1 MVMTITNLTPHAITV
16 LGGPAP
22 LVLPAPVAGTPIP
35 RVAVPPATPDPD
47 ATAATGVPVT
57 RAPASG
63 GTVVDL
69 PDPTPGVWLV
79 VSLVVRAAAP
89 GRRDLL
95 SPGALVRGP
104 DGQPTGC
111 QGLVGNP

>member
-1 MVMTITNLTPHAITV
+1 MSLVNLTPHSITI

-35 RVAVPPATPDPD
+35 RVAVPVTAAISDPD
-47 ATAATGVPVT
+47 ATASVGVPVT

-95 SPGALVRGP
+95 SPGPLVRGP

-111 QGLVGNP
+111 QGLVGSP